1 MTELRGSEAL
11 SKLAREGRLVKLEVP
26 ELEEVE
32 VYLIRLPDGKV
43 VARTAEELS
52 EQPIGEGG
60 GE

>member
-1 MTELRGSEAL
+1 VELSR
-11 SKLAREGRLVKLEVP
+11 LAREGRLVRLEVP

-52 EQPIGEGG
+52 EQPIGAEQGSA
-60 GE
+60 